1 MECRQCEV
9 CRKTGIYLYFYCSN
23 LIWFTGKSPPHSLPV
38 GEIKTGYIK
47 CTLFGEVK
55 LEGRKWL
62 TSVIGQKISQL
73 SCMTWHVFRKKMF
86 IDIQYRIV
94 DIYA

>member
-9 CRKTGIYLYFYCSN
+9 CWKTEIYLYFYCSN
-23 LIWFTGKSPPHSLPV
+23 LIWFTGKPPPPHSLPV

-73 SCMTWHVFRKKMF
+73 S
-86 IDIQYRIV
+86 
-94 DIYA
+94 